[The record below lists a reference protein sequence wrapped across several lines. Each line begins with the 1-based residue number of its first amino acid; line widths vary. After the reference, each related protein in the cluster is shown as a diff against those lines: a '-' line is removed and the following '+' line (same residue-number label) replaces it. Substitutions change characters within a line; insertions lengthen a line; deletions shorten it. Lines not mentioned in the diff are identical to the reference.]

1 MESIKTAMSL
11 LSKNCF
17 MAVIDLKDAYHAI
30 RIDDEFQKFLKFR
43 WNGFEL
49 NSKSMQITL
58 PVEKRQ
64 KVLRKCSDILNNPNP
79 TLLSLAELIGTLVT
93 ASPATRYGRASLSQE
108 AQDDIKWWIIHLDS
122 EYHSLKSF
130 KPTYEIFTDASLKG
144 WGAVVNGVEARGNW
158 TIADFMELGQG
169 SQIHINTLELQAA
182 FNGLKSLGISSNKQ
196 KSQINGGDFV
206 RKTLS
211 RFQLPDSTISIMSA
225 SKSRGT
231 WQQYQSA
238 FKKWSDFC
246 DEKNWSALSSILS
259 DIDGVSIGQHKL
271 IVSFMKGVSRLR
283 PAAPRYSI
291 TWNPEIVLQLLKSWE
306 LDTCDLNKLSLKLV
320 ALLALATG
328 QSVQTLSSIKL
339 CDIVWG
345 SPIQIKLTSV
355 LKTTTVTRSNP
366 VLVLPS
372 YHDAQICPA
381 QTLRNYVELTKL
393 IRNSD
398 NIFITTTKPHNAASS
413 QTLSRWLVNVLK
425 LAGIDVGI
433 FHAHSFRHASTS
445 KASQFGVNMDTI
457 IKRVGWAKGS
467 QTFAKFYNRPIDDV
481 TKYADTVL

>member
-1 MESIKTAMSL
+1 M
-11 LSKNCF
+11 
-17 MAVIDLKDAYHAI
+17 
-30 RIDDEFQKFLKFR
+30 
-43 WNGFEL
+43 
-49 NSKSMQITL
+49 
-58 PVEKRQ
+58 
-64 KVLRKCSDILNNPNP
+64 
-79 TLLSLAELIGTLVT
+79 
-93 ASPATRYGRASLSQE
+93 
-108 AQDDIKWWIIHLDS
+108 
-122 EYHSLKSF
+122 
-130 KPTYEIFTDASLKG
+130 
-144 WGAVVNGVEARGNW
+144 
-158 TIADFMELGQG
+158 
-169 SQIHINTLELQAA
+169 
-182 FNGLKSLGISSNKQ
+182 
-196 KSQINGGDFV
+196 
-206 RKTLS
+206 
-211 RFQLPDSTISIMSA
+211 
-225 SKSRGT
+225 
-231 WQQYQSA
+231 
-238 FKKWSDFC
+238 
-246 DEKNWSALSSILS
+246 
-259 DIDGVSIGQHKL
+259 
-271 IVSFMKGVSRLR
+271 
-283 PAAPRYSI
+283 
-291 TWNPEIVLQLLKSWE
+291 
-306 LDTCDLNKLSLKLV
+306 NKLSLKLV